1 MIILLFF
8 IFHWYISL
16 FFQTFFLHRY
26 ASHKMFKMS
35 KFTEKICFLLTF
47 ISQGTSF
54 LNPAGYALMHKN
66 HHKYS
71 DTKND
76 PHSPQSFR
84 SIIEFNLKTFK
95 EYRFY
100 IKQVYLNKPES
111 TDLPR
116 WEFIEKLGDLWIVR
130 MIFAFIYISIYVL
143 YSPSYWYFLLL
154 PIHFLMGPIH
164 GFIVNWYGHKVG
176 YRNFN
181 LPDNSRNTLFI
192 DILMLG
198 ELYQNNHHKNP
209 NNPDFSIKWFEID
222 FGYLTLNFLKK
233 LKIIK

>member
-1 MIILLFF
+1 MIILFFF

-35 KFTEKICFLLTF
+35 KFTEKIFFLLTF

-71 DTKND
+71 DTKSD

-100 IKQVYLNKPES
+100 IKQVYLNKTES

-116 WEFIEKLGDLWIVR
+116 WEFIEKLGESWIIR

-198 ELYQNNHHKNP
+198 ELYQNNHHKHP
-209 NNPDFSIKWFEID
+209 NNPDFSTKWFEID